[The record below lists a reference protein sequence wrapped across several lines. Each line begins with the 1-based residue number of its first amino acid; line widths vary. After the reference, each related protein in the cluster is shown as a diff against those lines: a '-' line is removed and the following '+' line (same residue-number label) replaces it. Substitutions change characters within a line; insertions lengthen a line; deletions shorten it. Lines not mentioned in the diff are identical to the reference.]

1 MGIIGLLSATHEIG
15 DTMEKNP
22 GNCRICSKPTAS
34 ASERRKRLALLGDS
48 AESVRQIIKSFL
60 QESLFTR
67 GLISSEPRFCE
78 GDFIC
83 NACIT
88 VLNNYEKVR
97 KQHRELEE
105 IVRSKLQAAF
115 PAVVQPLFEPQ
126 CSPIVSASPLGR
138 RRSRPAP
145 AVTST
150 PKRLRYHSGDAEISS
165 DMEPRDNPTRVKV
178 QQIIR
183 TVYYVYAITYM
194 YILRHIYIYISHACI
209 FSYKM

>member
-1 MGIIGLLSATHEIG
+1 MIIYLTHTNKGRNALGIIGLLSATHEIG
-15 DTMEKNP
+15 ATMEKNP

-67 GLISSEPRFCE
+67 GLISNEPRFCE

-83 NACIT
+83 NACIIL
-88 VLNNYEKVR
+88 LNNYDKVR
-97 KQHRELEE
+97 KQLRELEE

-126 CSPIVSASPLGR
+126 CSPIVSPLGR
-138 RRSRPAP
+138 RRSRPAS

-150 PKRLRYHSGDAEISS
+150 PKRLRYAEISS
-165 DMEPRDNPTRVKV
+165 DMEPRDNPRVKV
-178 QQIIR
+178 QQI
-183 TVYYVYAITYM
+183 V
-194 YILRHIYIYISHACI
+194 
-209 FSYKM
+209 